1 MSSYY
6 VRDDYR
12 ASCIRQLR
20 CMVDCNRN
28 GLLHPDLPLSRITKD
43 EEDVEYLIYI
53 LENNWFNPFTSEAL
67 DLCNLSTA
75 VSPEKDL
82 VTDILTAKE
91 KGDQIFV
98 NFLTKI
104 PSGDRAMKLF
114 DIFKIEVFIEIK
126 ENSRKR

>member
-6 VRDDYR
+6 VRGDYR
-12 ASCIRQLR
+12 ASCIRQPR

-28 GLLHPDLPLSRITKD
+28 GLLHSDLPLSRITKD
-43 EEDVEYLIYI
+43 KEDIEYLIYI

-67 DLCNLSTA
+67 DLCNLSTG
-75 VSPEKDL
+75 VSSEKDVL
-82 VTDILTAKE
+82 ADILTAKE

-104 PSGDRAMKLF
+104 PSGDRAMKFF
-114 DIFKIEVFIEIK
+114 DIFKVEVFIEIK

>member
-1 MSSYY
+1 
-6 VRDDYR
+6 
-12 ASCIRQLR
+12 
-20 CMVDCNRN
+20 MVDCNRN

-43 EEDVEYLIYI
+43 KEDIEYLIYI

-67 DLCNLSTA
+67 DLCNLSTG
-75 VSPEKDL
+75 VSFEKD
-82 VTDILTAKE
+82 VVADILTAKE

-104 PSGDRAMKLF
+104 PSGDRAMKFF
-114 DIFKIEVFIEIK
+114 DIFKVEVFIEIK